1 MSVKVRMEFNSAG
14 FKEVLESDGV
24 RAAVDEIGQEI
35 ASRANANIS
44 GESDGFE
51 VRTQI
56 GGYGGG
62 RWVSF
67 VTASDFEASK
77 EEAEDKVLTRA
88 VK

>member
-51 VRTQI
+51 VTTVK
-56 GGYGGG
+56 GYDSD
-62 RWVSF
+62 RWITI

-77 EEAEDKVLTRA
+77 EEAENKVLTRA